1 MNARR
6 SRMSGVLAPLI
17 LLGTLNLLV
26 FRDPML
32 DIFRTATKRPE
43 GLYVLMVPL
52 LAVYLAW
59 LRQSRLGRY
68 EIRRSFAGPVLI
80 LSGWLLFVGGA
91 FYDVVLFWH
100 LGGIVGFIGV
110 VVTCVGPRI
119 LLVFGPAFLV
129 LFAIAPLPGVVREW
143 IALPLQNFATIVTSI
158 ILELLGVDAV
168 RRGSIIEINGK
179 IVLVGEA
186 CNGMRLVMPI
196 ALVIYA
202 VVFSLPLRRAAR
214 DDRPSRRAPRP
225 ARVRP
230 RGPRRRERSAQRG
243 PRRVPSSARSR
254 REAAMRL
261 RVSRVT
267 AEQRRG
273 SRRCGPSRTLTTKR
287 RGRGCAP

>member
-214 DDRPSRRAPRP
+214 FLLLFASIPVALVCNILRLIPTSLAYGFVP
-225 ARVRP
+225 
-230 RGPRRRERSAQRG
+230 GSAEMVHDIGGWLMLPIAVLLLLGLLRF
-243 PRRVPSSARSR
+243 VEWLDVSVSKW
-254 REAAMRL
+254 RL
-261 RVSRVT
+261 VT
-267 AEQRRG
+267 A
-273 SRRCGPSRTLTTKR
+273 
-287 RGRGCAP
+287 

>member
-1 MNARR
+1 MNAQR

-129 LFAIAPLPGVVREW
+129 LFAIAPLPGLVRES
-143 IALPLQNFATIVTSI
+143 IALPLQQFATVVTSI

-202 VVFSLPLRRAAR
+202 VVYSLPLRRAAR
-214 DDRPSRRAPRP
+214 FLLLLAS
-225 ARVRP
+225 
-230 RGPRRRERSAQRG
+230 
-243 PRRVPSSARSR
+243 VPVALVCNIL
-254 REAAMRL
+254 RL
-261 RVSRVT
+261 IPTSLAYGFVPGWAEMVHDIGGWLMLPIAVLLLLGLLRFVEWLDVSVSKWRLVT
-267 AEQRRG
+267 A
-273 SRRCGPSRTLTTKR
+273 
-287 RGRGCAP
+287 

>member
-1 MNARR
+1 
-6 SRMSGVLAPLI
+6 MSGVLAPLI

-129 LFAIAPLPGVVREW
+129 LFAIAPLPGLVRES
-143 IALPLQNFATIVTSI
+143 IALPLQKFATVVTSI

-202 VVFSLPLRRAAR
+202 VVYSLPLRRAAR
-214 DDRPSRRAPRP
+214 FLLLLAS
-225 ARVRP
+225 
-230 RGPRRRERSAQRG
+230 
-243 PRRVPSSARSR
+243 VPVALVCNIL
-254 REAAMRL
+254 RL
-261 RVSRVT
+261 IPTSLAYGFVPGWAEMVHDIGGWLMLPIAVLLLLGLLRFVEWLDVSVSKWRLVT
-267 AEQRRG
+267 A
-273 SRRCGPSRTLTTKR
+273 
-287 RGRGCAP
+287 

>member
-1 MNARR
+1 
-6 SRMSGVLAPLI
+6 
-17 LLGTLNLLV
+17 
-26 FRDPML
+26 ML

-129 LFAIAPLPGVVREW
+129 LFAIAPLPGLVRES
-143 IALPLQNFATIVTSI
+143 IALPLQKFATVVTSI

-202 VVFSLPLRRAAR
+202 VVYSLPLRRAAR
-214 DDRPSRRAPRP
+214 FLLLLAS
-225 ARVRP
+225 
-230 RGPRRRERSAQRG
+230 
-243 PRRVPSSARSR
+243 VPVALVCNIL
-254 REAAMRL
+254 RL
-261 RVSRVT
+261 IPTSLAYGFVPGWAEMVHDIGGWLMLPIAVLLLLGLLRFVEWLDVSVSKWRLVT
-267 AEQRRG
+267 A
-273 SRRCGPSRTLTTKR
+273 
-287 RGRGCAP
+287 